1 MKFRLVCYSLIL
13 TALTTYLATAQATKP
28 SCCSATTEFAS
39 LSKGADFRSA
49 HQMPAPEPGATQNGE
64 RLTVNVPE
72 GKPAN
77 IYRFEAEDD
86 PKATIIVIHEWWGMN
101 QHVINT
107 AEKLWLDLDK
117 QVRVVAVDLY
127 DGVVATT
134 REAAGK
140 AMQENDEIRSRAILD
155 AVMASFSDSPIAT
168 IGWCFGG
175 GWSLQAALMA
185 GEKAKACVIYYGMPE
200 KDVEVLRTLQCPVL
214 GIYAKKDQWIT
225 VELVEQFQKD
235 METAEKPLTVRM
247 YDADHAFANPS
258 NAVFDR
264 EATNNAWNESLE
276 FFRATLL
283 E

>member
-1 MKFRLVCYSLIL
+1 MLLSIISSVLLLLSPSDPSMQK
-13 TALTTYLATAQATKP
+13 
-28 SCCSATTEFAS
+28 SCCSSTTEFAS
-39 LSKGADFRSA
+39 LSKGADFRAA
-49 HQMPAPEPGATQNGE
+49 HQMPAPEPGATENGE
-64 RLTVNVPE
+64 RGTIPVPE
-72 GKPAN
+72 GKAAN
-77 IYRFEAEDD
+77 VYRFEAEDD
-86 PKATIIVIHEWWGMN
+86 PKATILVIHEWWGMN
-101 QHVINT
+101 QHVVNT

-117 QVRVVAVDLY
+117 QVRVIAVDLY

-134 REAAGK
+134 REAAAK
-140 AMQENDEIRSRAILD
+140 AMQENDELRSRAILN
-155 AVMASFSDSPIAT
+155 AVIASVNDSPIAT

-175 GWSLQAALMA
+175 GWSLQAAIMA
-185 GEKAKACVIYYGMPE
+185 GEKARACIVYYGMPE

-235 METAEKPLTVRM
+235 METAERPLSVKM

-264 EATNNAWNESLE
+264 EATNSAWNESIE